1 MYQLIPWNSLRSS
14 DPPSSALLLPY
25 TILSSRL
32 EPTLA
37 EHADD
42 GDTADVEAGAPGRAA
57 GAQRG
62 GRAEGTYR

>member
-1 MYQLIPWNSLRSS
+1 MEQFKILR
-14 DPPSSALLLPY
+14 PPSSALLLPY